1 MTFLGSFARLRFFE
15 MLQKR
20 RKEKDS
26 KPNIYLLSTV
36 SLQPK
41 RFIWFPW
48 FLFVGFPGF
57 TLAYYSITPSN
68 NQVLWDS
75 LRNCAWNIITFF
87 IGYLYRLVQ
96 CTSILESVC
105 LYHILVL
112 IKVICNNDFLIKGKK
127 LSYFLQGGRRCI
139 PNDK

>member
-1 MTFLGSFARLRFFE
+1 MHWISTQRSSSNLKGWNLLTFLGSFARLRFFE

-57 TLAYYSITPSN
+57 TLAYYSITPSS

-75 LRNCAWNIITFF
+75 LRNCAWNIITFLLV
-87 IGYLYRLVQ
+87 IYTDLYNVHLS
-96 CTSILESVC
+96 SILSVS
-105 LYHILVL
+105 IM
-112 IKVICNNDFLIKGKK
+112 F
-127 LSYFLQGGRRCI
+127 
-139 PNDK
+139 